1 MFHATKGWLKDRLGL
16 DISPEKSKIV
26 NLKESYSEFLG
37 FKMRVIKRGKKK
49 NGQPKYVVES
59 HIRDKSQERIISNL
73 QKLIYDM
80 EHPKSGCEYAALSRY
95 NSFVLGIHNYYS
107 IATRISEDCGKLA
120 FRTQSNLKSRL
131 GDRL

>member
-49 NGQPKYVVES
+49 KWATKVCCYTEVPKES
-59 HIRDKSQERIISNL
+59 NIQQHKDRYTRNN
-73 QKLIYDM
+73 
-80 EHPKSGCEYAALSRY
+80 PKS
-95 NSFVLGIHNYYS
+95 V
-107 IATRISEDCGKLA
+107 
-120 FRTQSNLKSRL
+120 
-131 GDRL
+131 